1 MNNLIKKIL
10 VEWSYRLDDGIIDL
24 ENYKHLSILREV
36 LSDME
41 LSSEV
46 IIEVMGNITE
56 KRKPGD
62 VWKTKTGWAG
72 LKSGEDKAQY
82 GMDSKETAQKY
93 VKGGETTSTGNVFK
107 TDTPTETEQSTSGVS
122 AKSIDSIDGDEK
134 NKTLSGDKKHKPPG
148 SESSAVAEIGTGDA
162 MACLSENNNDM
173 EKAEKCLEKKLSKTK
188 LGKKHGTGDS
198 KKKKEFRRGILQ
210 AAKRENQRVKE
221 INEQLGWKNSKTAH
235 IGGSKASL
243 KKTVDKLREKG
254 ITHINGIP
262 IDEYEKII
270 LGGGGAENPTDTMV
284 CIINEETGEV
294 IMYHTSNKMSSADII
309 ANGSPKKEIR
319 EIVEAADLNEEE
331 KRQAD
336 EAGEETRKNIAKH
349 REDQKKYI
357 QKQQDKMIEDSEDP
371 EIARRA
377 IDRLKGI
384 KDPVSTSATEDK
396 YWQKILTHK
405 AVKQFMKEKGYNKNN
420 LTPEQEVEIYQF
432 YVREMKR
439 ISSMDNPPE
448 DRGDGGIGPDDIQI
462 MTRLYGVAG
471 NPKRNQEEIT
481 TGNEPREPIFSDK
494 KMKSYYDKQTQEM
507 NTLRKKMNK
516 IKEGSG
522 DKAFAKR
529 MQERLHLDVADG
541 HNPGGIPNNRIE
553 TNMGVYKYKDL
564 KQDSEGN
571 MYQQKNG
578 KGPYY
583 KLDENGN
590 ITDEVV
596 DKKDLTDFPCA
607 VVADKETM
615 RACLG
620 MGEGDEAGDDI
631 GITMGE
637 YEGDEAI
644 IFDKDGNKIGVQVA
658 RSKTGPGGEMQD
670 TIFYHKDFQL
680 CLAKQTKIQGKCG

>member
-1 MNNLIKKIL
+1 MNNLINKIL
-10 VEWSYRLDDGIIDL
+10 IEWSYRLDDGIIDL

-46 IIEVMGNITE
+46 IIEVMSNITE
-56 KRKPGD
+56 KEKEWFYAIKKD
-62 VWKTKTGWAG
+62 TNK
-72 LKSGEDKAQY
+72 KSRFA
-82 GMDSKETAQKY
+82 SKETRDAAIKAGTHTAVDKKDDK
-93 VKGGETTSTGNVFK
+93 VKGQDLFK

-122 AKSIDSIDGDEK
+122 TESINSIDGDEK
-134 NKTLSGDKKHKPPG
+134 TKTMNGEESPPG
-148 SESSAVAEIGTGDA
+148 TETSAVAEIGTGDA

-173 EKAEKCLEKKLSKTK
+173 EKADKCLEEKLSKTK
-188 LGKKHGTGDS
+188 LGKTHGTGES
-198 KKKKEFRRGILQ
+198 KKEFRRGILQ

-221 INEQLGWKNSKTAH
+221 INEQLGWENSKTAH
-235 IGGSKASL
+235 IGGSKSSL
-243 KKTVDKLREKG
+243 KKAVDKLREKG

-284 CIINEETGEV
+284 CIINEETGEA
-294 IMYHTSNKMSSADII
+294 IMYHTSNKMTSKDII
-309 ANGSPKKEIR
+309 ANGSPRKEIK
-319 EIVEAADLNEEE
+319 EIIDVADYNEEE
-331 KRQAD
+331 RRQAE

-377 IDRLKGI
+377 IDRLKGV
-384 KDPVSTSATEDK
+384 KDGVTTASDKEK
-396 YWQKILTHK
+396 YWKKILAHK
-405 AVKQFMKEKGYNKNN
+405 SVKEFMKEKGYNKNN

-448 DRGDGGIGPDDIQI
+448 DRRSGGVGEVDIQI
-462 MTRLYGVAG
+462 MTRLYGEG
-471 NPKRNQEEIT
+471 QEEIT

-494 KMKSYYDKQTQEM
+494 EMKSFYDKQTEEM
-507 NTLRKKMNK
+507 NSLREKMNK

-529 MQERLHLDVADG
+529 MEERLHLNIADG

-553 TNMGVYKYKDL
+553 TNMGVYAYKDL

-571 MYQQKNG
+571 LYQQKNG

-590 ITDEVV
+590 LTDEVV
-596 DKKDLTDFPCA
+596 DKKDLQDFDCA
-607 VVADKETM
+607 VVGDKETM
-615 RACLG
+615 KACLG
-620 MGEGDEAGDDI
+620 VEEGEEAGDDI

-637 YEGDEAI
+637 YEGDKAI
-644 IFDKDGNKIGVQVA
+644 IYDRNRNKIGVQVA
-658 RSKTGPGGEMQD
+658 RSKTGPGGDMQD
-670 TIFYHKDFQL
+670 TILYHRDFQL

>member
-1 MNNLIKKIL
+1 MSNLINKIL

-46 IIEVMGNITE
+46 IIEVMSNITE
-56 KRKPGD
+56 KEKEWFYAIKKD
-62 VWKTKTGWAG
+62 TKKTSRFG
-72 LKSGEDKAQY
+72 
-82 GMDSKETAQKY
+82 SKETRDAAIKAGTHTAVDKKDDK
-93 VKGGETTSTGNVFK
+93 VKGQDLFK

-122 AKSIDSIDGDEK
+122 TKSINSIDGDEK
-134 NKTLSGDKKHKPPG
+134 TKTMNGEESPPG
-148 SESSAVAEIGTGDA
+148 TETSAVAEIGTGDA

-173 EKAEKCLEKKLSKTK
+173 EKADKCLEEKLSKTK
-188 LGKKHGTGDS
+188 LGKAHGTGES
-198 KKKKEFRRGILQ
+198 KKEFRRGILQ

-221 INEQLGWKNSKTAH
+221 INEQLGWKNSQTAH
-235 IGGSKASL
+235 IGGSKSSL

-270 LGGGGAENPTDTMV
+270 LGGGGGDNPTDTMV

-294 IMYHTSNKMSSADII
+294 IMYHTSNKMTSKDII
-309 ANGSPKKEIR
+309 ANGSPRKEIK
-319 EIVEAADLNEEE
+319 EVIDVADYNEEE
-331 KRQAD
+331 RRQAE

-349 REDQKKYI
+349 RKDQKKYI
-357 QKQQDKMIEDSEDP
+357 QKQQDKMVEDSEDP
-371 EIARRA
+371 KIARKA
-377 IDRLKGI
+377 IDRLKGV
-384 KDPVSTSATEDK
+384 KDGVTTASDKEK
-396 YWQKILTHK
+396 YWKKILAHK
-405 AVKQFMKEKGYNKNN
+405 SVKEFMKEKGYNKNN

-448 DRGDGGIGPDDIQI
+448 DRKSGGVGEVDIQI
-462 MTRLYGVAG
+462 MTRLYGEG
-471 NPKRNQEEIT
+471 QEEIT
-481 TGNEPREPIFSDK
+481 TGNKPREPIFSDK
-494 KMKSYYDKQTQEM
+494 EMKSFYDKQTEEI
-507 NTLRKKMNK
+507 NSLREKMNK

-522 DKAFAKR
+522 DKAFSKR
-529 MQERLHLDVADG
+529 MQQRLHLDIAEG
-541 HNPGGIPNNRIE
+541 HNPGGIPNDRIE

-571 MYQQKNG
+571 LYQQKNG

-583 KLDENGN
+583 KLDKNGN
-590 ITDEVV
+590 LTDEVV
-596 DKKDLTDFPCA
+596 DKKDLQDFDCA
-607 VVADKETM
+607 VVGDKETM
-615 RACLG
+615 KACLG
-620 MGEGDEAGDDI
+620 VGEGEEAGDDI

-637 YEGDEAI
+637 YEGDKAI
-644 IFDKDGNKIGVQVA
+644 IYDRNGNQIGVQVA
-658 RSKTGPGGEMQD
+658 RSKVGPGGEMQD
-670 TIFYHKDFQL
+670 TILYHRDFQL